1 MRWIY
6 TKSHE
11 SVYETKFE
19 QIYNEG
25 FKIGKQFKPSELKS
39 TINKLT
45 LNNPSNQERIQMLLQ
60 FSNLASIKLP
70 DLLLLTFESKS
81 KEEVND
87 AIIVFIAGLH
97 NGSLENK

>member
-1 MRWIY
+1 
-6 TKSHE
+6 
-11 SVYETKFE
+11 
-19 QIYNEG
+19 
-25 FKIGKQFKPSELKS
+25 
-39 TINKLT
+39 
-45 LNNPSNQERIQMLLQ
+45 MLLQ